1 MGLGGFEPPT
11 SPLSAV
17 RSDQLSY
24 KPARRGRPRREGK
37 YRRVT
42 PCRQD
47 GWIAYDWPMPRP
59 RTAQDASKPALRAVE
74 VAAPGAAAAGA
85 QLVWPG
91 KFDEA
96 GRRRRPQPREGR
108 LEVVRTIG
116 PAGGNRLVHGDFRA
130 ALASVPAGS
139 VDFIYVDPPFRTDR
153 DHYLRAGRNGG
164 GAERQTAY
172 ADRWDEAAHLNFL
185 DDLVA
190 LCRPALRET
199 GSMAVHVDHRASAH
213 ARCLLDEHFGAER
226 FINELIWKYGLGNA
240 TASRHFL
247 RKHDAILVYGRTSR
261 HYFKKQRGEVTE
273 AQRRKYCHEDELGR
287 YMMSYGK
294 RYDFKGGKP
303 LESVLDIPALAATDA
318 QRCGYPTQKPLRL
331 LEVLIE
337 SLCPPGG
344 TVMDPCCGSGTTAVA
359 AQRSGRNWIAI
370 DESDA
375 AIELA
380 TRRVEGEVRCGFVVQ
395 QILQAT

>member
-1 MGLGGFEPPT
+1 
-11 SPLSAV
+11 
-17 RSDQLSY
+17 
-24 KPARRGRPRREGK
+24 
-37 YRRVT
+37 
-42 PCRQD
+42 
-47 GWIAYDWPMPRP
+47 MPRP
-59 RTAQDASKPALRAVE
+59 RTAQDASEPALGAVE
-74 VAAPGAAAAGA
+74 VAAPSDAPAGV

-96 GRRRRPQPREGR
+96 GRRRRPQTRAGR
-108 LEVVRTIG
+108 VELVRTIG
-116 PAGGNRLVHGDFRA
+116 QAGGNRLVHGDFRA
-130 ALASVPAGS
+130 ALASVPGAS

-153 DHYLRAGRNGG
+153 DHFLRAGRDGG
-164 GAERQTAY
+164 GGRQTAY
-172 ADRWDEAAHLNFL
+172 GDRWDETQYLNFL

-190 LCRPALRET
+190 LCRPVLRET
-199 GSMAVHVDHRASAH
+199 GSMAVHVDYRASAH

-247 RKHDAILVYGRTSR
+247 RKHDCIAVYGRSSGY
-261 HYFKKQRGEVTE
+261 YFRRQRGEVTP
-273 AQRRKYCHEDELGR
+273 AQSRKYCHEDERGR

-337 SLCPPGG
+337 SLCPKGG

-359 AQRSGRNWIAI
+359 AQRSGRTWIAI

-380 TRRVEGEVRCGFVVQ
+380 TGRLEGERDCAFV
-395 QILQAT
+395 LERAC